1 MRIISGKWRSRKI
14 DWPTTGVTRP
24 ITDRVREAVFD
35 VLGAHFGTLGALPP
49 LRVADVFAGGG
60 SLGLEALSRGADR
73 VCFFERDR
81 AALAVLKRNL
91 DRLEAGPEAVI
102 VSADLWR
109 GGLRPPPSHRP
120 LQLLFVDPP
129 FFDCRDLSDGTRMA
143 ELLRRLGSSDAVSAD
158 ARVVLRQEEHVGVPS
173 LIGKHWVPMDRR
185 IYGRSAVV
193 LLGLTPGEPEP

>member
-60 SLGLEALSRGADR
+60 SLGLEALSRGAER

-109 GGLRPPPSHRP
+109 GGIRPPPSHRP
-120 LQLLFVDPP
+120 LELLFVDPP
-129 FFDCRDLSDGTRMA
+129 FSDCRDLSDGTRMA
-143 ELLRRLGSSDAVSAD
+143 ELLRRLASSDAVSGD

-173 LIGKHWVPMDRR
+173 IIGKRWAPMDRR

-193 LLGLTPGEPEP
+193 LLGLMPGEPGP